1 MFRPSGAGHAVW
13 SGYSIETTAQAAYAA
28 TTMDKTDRHIIRLL
42 RVDGRIS
49 NQNLAEAIG
58 LSPSACLRRV
68 KILEQSGV
76 IRGYVA
82 VIATAADDE
91 GTVAIVRITLEKQTE
106 EYLRRFESA
115 VRRHPEIRECYLM
128 TGDADYTI
136 RVATASAAE
145 YEELHTNV
153 LSRLPGVARIHS
165 SIAMRN
171 VLKGAAG
178 SVRSSV
184 G

>member
-1 MFRPSGAGHAVW
+1 
-13 SGYSIETTAQAAYAA
+13 
-28 TTMDKTDRHIIRLL
+28 MDKIDRHIIRLL
-42 RVDGRIS
+42 RTDGRIS
-49 NQNLAEAIG
+49 NQSLAEAVG

-68 KILEQSGV
+68 RILEKSGV

-82 VIATAADDE
+82 VVGLPEEDE
-91 GTVAIVRITLEKQTE
+91 ATVAIVRITLEKQTE

-128 TGDADYTI
+128 TGDADYSI
-136 RVATASAAE
+136 RVATGSAAA

-165 SIAMRN
+165 SIAMRK
-171 VLKGAAG
+171 VLPGGALT
-178 SVRSSV
+178 SRNFTP
-184 G
+184 

>member
-1 MFRPSGAGHAVW
+1 
-13 SGYSIETTAQAAYAA
+13 
-28 TTMDKTDRHIIRLL
+28 MDKIDRHIIRLL

-49 NQNLAEAIG
+49 NQSLADAVG

-82 VIATAADDE
+82 VIASADADDA
-91 GTVAIVRITLEKQTE
+91 TVAIVRITLEKQTE
-106 EYLRRFESA
+106 EYLRRFEGA

-128 TGDADYTI
+128 TGDVDYSI

-145 YEELHTNV
+145 YEELHMNV

-165 SIAMRN
+165 SIAMRD
-171 VLKGAAG
+171 VLQG
-178 SVRSSV
+178 RSKPLRTS
-184 G
+184 GG

>member
-1 MFRPSGAGHAVW
+1 
-13 SGYSIETTAQAAYAA
+13 
-28 TTMDKTDRHIIRLL
+28 MDKIDRHIIRLL

-49 NQNLAEAIG
+49 NQSLAEAVG

-68 KILEQSGV
+68 KMLEQSGV

-82 VIATAADDE
+82 VIASSQDDE

-106 EYLRRFESA
+106 EYLRRFEAA
-115 VRRHPEIRECYLM
+115 VKQHPEIRECYLM

-136 RVATASAAE
+136 RVATGSAAE

-171 VLKGAAG
+171 VLRSANG
-178 SVRSSV
+178 SNRTSV